1 MSGYN
6 AELSTLADGFTL
18 GNHINQGFT
27 TSDEDN
33 DNRKASNCAT
43 DFSGGNFHEV
53 SSTYLL
59 IKGFTNAQKKM
70 IWFYDN
76 VFIEKVGGMMIVE
89 VQT

>member
-43 DFSGGNFHEV
+43 DFSGGNFHKI

-59 IKGFTNAQKKM
+59 LKMFYICIEKM
-70 IWFYDN
+70 IWFHDN

>member
-6 AELSTLADGFTL
+6 EALSTLADGFTL
-18 GNHINQGFT
+18 GNHINQAFT

-43 DFSGGNFHEV
+43 DFSGGNFHEI

-59 IKGFTNAQKKM
+59 LKILQMHRKI
-70 IWFYDN
+70 IWFNDN
-76 VFIEKVGGMMIVE
+76 VFIEKDGGMMIVE